1 MVETV
6 QFNVGGKLFEV
17 SRDLIDQNPE
27 TMLAKLISE
36 TWEKE
41 PDKPI
46 FIDRDQDMFSHVLN
60 YLRYGSFELPHS
72 IPRSMFDRE
81 LDYFGIGA
89 PESSVSQLSL
99 GEMSQ
104 HLKQQKRRYEL
115 FQFAA
120 ECHNRFVT
128 DSVPFTLEKDHKLF
142 NSCHYICAKPDEM
155 KVVNAFLGGYYGLKV
170 TYAYSNKPYWYF
182 VSIKK

>member
-17 SRDLIDQNPE
+17 SRDLIDHHPE

-36 TWEKE
+36 TWEKK

-46 FIDRDQDMFSHVLN
+46 FIDRDGDKFAHVLD
-60 YLRYGSFELPHS
+60 YLRYGSIELPPS
-72 IPRSMFDRE
+72 VPRSMFDRE
-81 LDYFGIGA
+81 LDYYGIGA
-89 PESSVSQLSL
+89 PESSVAQLSS

-104 HLKQQKRRYEL
+104 YLKEQKRRYEL

-120 ECHNRFVT
+120 ECHNRFVSV
-128 DSVPFTLEKDHKLF
+128 SVPFKLEKDHKLYT
-142 NSCHYICAKPDEM
+142 SCGGGYSILCGKELE
-155 KVVNAFLGGYYGLKV
+155 VVNTFLGDYYGLEAK
-170 TYAYSNKPYWYF
+170 YSGGYHVY
-182 VSIKK
+182 IKK